1 MGYQHPEL
9 EARLDYDDSH
19 SANESQTLFAARHA
33 VAKAINDKMMEYRSR
48 AFLFVLGL
56 SSVHASTEARLS
68 RVCSDPIAHVS
79 TGGRLGDVTS
89 AVGERG
95 IGSALFNQEP
105 RRKHVIGVLA
115 IASKL
120 QLPWLALM
128 ALIPT
133 LRRHSLCMV
142 LPSCNFSKA
151 DTAPKMYLPLSVGTA
166 AHPDTVRMFSV
177 SDFRSGLEVSPP
189 SRAS

>member
-1 MGYQHPEL
+1 MGDALCAGAP
-9 EARLDYDDSH
+9 AD
-19 SANESQTLFAARHA
+19 A

-56 SSVHASTEARLS
+56 SSVHASTEA

-128 ALIPT
+128 ALIP
-133 LRRHSLCMV
+133 
-142 LPSCNFSKA
+142 N
-151 DTAPKMYLPLSVGTA
+151 LSTSFALHGAALMQLLESAYGVG
-166 AHPDTVRMFSV
+166 DV
-177 SDFRSGLEVSPP
+177 S
-189 SRAS
+189 A